1 MNGLVTIKYPS
12 FRVVPGD
19 IPARRLPVN
28 LLPEPEGRAEP
39 SGGGNMI
46 DRPFNQDEEE
56 VVQTGGGETA
66 DSLGMSEG
74 TVNPGAEDLGVDV
87 DD

>member
-1 MNGLVTIKYPS
+1 
-12 FRVVPGD
+12 
-19 IPARRLPVN
+19 
-28 LLPEPEGRAEP
+28 
-39 SGGGNMI
+39 MI